1 MSWLTDFL
9 GYRVL
14 YNAKNSI
21 LTTIE
26 NDLTASLA
34 TAKSEITDFGNKVQS
49 TYTDV
54 ATTIQATMAG
64 QTGDIYDGA
73 ASVIDTNV
81 DVWIPQKTIIPAVGD
96 TNEFLYAYVD
106 FTTIS
111 NDSSEMGYVA
121 ISSANDYIGTVTTLG
136 SMPSYSVVYGG
147 SRPTPCALPLTM
159 YKNTFTGL
167 LEPKIQRLVI
177 PINSRIKNDGIV
189 IWTWK
194 NTTSVTFSYNAC
206 GFVYRNASAY

>member
-73 ASVIDTNV
+73 GTVNPNV
-81 DVWIPQKTIIPAVGD
+81 DVWIPQHTITPTVGD
-96 TNEFLYAYVD
+96 ANEFLYAYVD

-189 IWTWK
+189 IWTWR
-194 NTTSVTFSYNAC
+194 NTTASAFDYVAC